1 MTNQKQ
7 RRRQRRLEPFKAET
21 PLINLINPKHYAA
34 FNEWID
40 ALRPMLKELPR
51 TTLMICRLDF
61 DFSRGFKKQQIYR
74 ETALFLLR
82 GKVLRVPKNVFFRYL
97 CHAEHGNLGI
107 KFYSLE
113 SYINDA
119 LSNWI

>member
-21 PLINLINPKHYAA
+21 PLINLINPKY
-34 FNEWID
+34 FNDFDLWIE
-40 ALRPMLKELPR
+40 ALRPLLGELPR
-51 TTLMICRLDF
+51 NNRLICRLDF